1 MRAGETMQNVHRMAT
16 LHAGSR
22 VKPDGAACAMLCRD
36 LCRCHS
42 CFIRTPSIR
51 NITRLSRNDWLTVRH
66 RRIYS
71 GGMISDFQDLSE
83 KISQLAALTQALRS
97 ENAELRMRAVSLEAE
112 NAELA
117 HRMQQAHDR
126 VAALLEKIPAPA
138 QDEEPA

>member
-1 MRAGETMQNVHRMAT
+1 
-16 LHAGSR
+16 
-22 VKPDGAACAMLCRD
+22 
-36 LCRCHS
+36 
-42 CFIRTPSIR
+42 
-51 NITRLSRNDWLTVRH
+51 
-66 RRIYS
+66 
-71 GGMISDFQDLSE
+71 MISDFQDLSE

>member
-1 MRAGETMQNVHRMAT
+1 
-16 LHAGSR
+16 
-22 VKPDGAACAMLCRD
+22 
-36 LCRCHS
+36 
-42 CFIRTPSIR
+42 
-51 NITRLSRNDWLTVRH
+51 
-66 RRIYS
+66 
-71 GGMISDFQDLSE
+71 MISDFQDLSE
-83 KISQLAALTQALRS
+83 KISQLAELTQALRS

>member
-1 MRAGETMQNVHRMAT
+1 MTA
-16 LHAGSR
+16 L
-22 VKPDGAACAMLCRD
+22 
-36 LCRCHS
+36 
-42 CFIRTPSIR
+42 
-51 NITRLSRNDWLTVRH
+51 H

-71 GGMISDFQDLSE
+71 DEMISDFQELSE
-83 KISQLAALTQALRS
+83 KISQLAAMTQALRS

-112 NAELA
+112 NTELA